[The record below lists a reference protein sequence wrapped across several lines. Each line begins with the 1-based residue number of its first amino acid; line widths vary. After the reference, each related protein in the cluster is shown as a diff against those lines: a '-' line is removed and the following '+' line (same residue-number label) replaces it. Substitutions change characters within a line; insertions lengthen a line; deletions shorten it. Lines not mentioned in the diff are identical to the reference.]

1 VAGRELYVGVLG
13 NERIRT
19 LTPWEFIFGELKPG
33 RAAIATRKAKW
44 DRAYQKRHG
53 ITSGKAEA
61 FRPASRSAWTG
72 SRGAST
78 ARCT

>member
-1 VAGRELYVGVLG
+1 MEGREFYVGVIG
-13 NERIRT
+13 NDRIRT
-19 LTPWEFIFGELKPG
+19 LPPWEFIFGELKAG

-53 ITSGKAEA
+53 ITSG
-61 FRPASRSAWTG
+61 RPATCPTGSRTGSTG

-78 ARCT
+78 GRCT